1 MSSHLS
7 EHPITTT
14 RAKALVLLAALIT
27 GAGGLAFGVSITAA
41 SPTMGMPTESTVPL
55 VGIPAARLIGNT
67 AGIAAAGLALLL
79 LLLPRADAGGV
90 DRVRSFARQTVSWIG
105 PVWTVAVL
113 ATLWLQAAELSSN
126 GIQASLGDIASYALN
141 ITSGRALLV
150 AAIAAI
156 CYSFARP
163 TIVLVLA
170 IGGLIAVPLTGHA
183 SQEDAPILT
192 MAAIGLHVAAAALWV
207 GGLGAIFLLA
217 SAWPELLAVV
227 LPRFSTVAACCIG
240 VVAVS
245 GVIVA
250 VAHLTM
256 TTGLTSTGLLGNL
269 TGTGYGLLVIGKT
282 TCCAALAGTGGYI
295 RKRLLPGIARLRP
308 VPLTGWV
315 GAELAIMTLALGLAT
330 ALARAPM

>member
-1 MSSHLS
+1 
-7 EHPITTT
+7 
-14 RAKALVLLAALIT
+14 
-27 GAGGLAFGVSITAA
+27 
-41 SPTMGMPTESTVPL
+41 VPL

-90 DRVRSFARQTVSWIG
+90 DRVRSFARQTVSWVG

-163 TIVLVLA
+163 TIGLVLA

-183 SQEDAPILT
+183 FQGDAPILT

-207 GGLGAIFLLA
+207 GSLGAIFLLA

-227 LPRFSTVAACCIG
+227 LPRFSTVAACCTAGRRPAAILHRG
-240 VVAVS
+240 C
-245 GVIVA
+245 
-250 VAHLTM
+250 
-256 TTGLTSTGLLGNL
+256 LLHRFRRGQRRDRGRRASHHDHR
-269 TGTGYGLLVIGKT
+269 TDQH
-282 TCCAALAGTGGYI
+282 
-295 RKRLLPGIARLRP
+295 RIARQPDRHRLRP
-308 VPLTGWV
+308 ARDREDNVLRRARRYRWLHQKTTATWYRAAPPGS
-315 GAELAIMTLALGLAT
+315 AHRLGRRRAGDHD
-330 ALARAPM
+330 ARPRPRPCADVNGTQQRRGYVDIAHIAC